1 MPSFPTQSSRR
12 GGARP
17 HRGSGPLCWAHAG
30 FAAHGGRGPWSRP
43 PERPP
48 APPLASVLRPQGGCC
63 TSGRGVCVPG
73 GKESGVWASWLSG
86 RAGCG
91 VRGGGGY
98 YLSLELNLCFHLSQN
113 VPLWFQDRLGSTGLR
128 VPPAPASLRL
138 PEDAFSSRPGSWALP
153 PAPPPTPIP
162 APQGLPHSPS
172 PASPPSDGRSEALNG
187 PWGCPPVLAPARPGW
202 PSPRTCSVPRAA
214 CSVALRCRLHVGR
227 LQLRAGQLTPCDSVG
242 TGAGGREGG
251 AAVCLVRDCSGETPD
266 SATVP
271 RSKANGSCGC
281 PTLPGVTSSAFW
293 LGTLGPGT
301 H

>member
-1 MPSFPTQSSRR
+1 M
-12 GGARP
+12 
-17 HRGSGPLCWAHAG
+17 
-30 FAAHGGRGPWSRP
+30 
-43 PERPP
+43 
-48 APPLASVLRPQGGCC
+48 
-63 TSGRGVCVPG
+63 
-73 GKESGVWASWLSG
+73 
-86 RAGCG
+86 
-91 VRGGGGY
+91 
-98 YLSLELNLCFHLSQN
+98 SLELNLCFHLSQN
-113 VPLWFQDRLGSTGLR
+113 VPLWFQDGLGSTGLG

-162 APQGLPHSPS
+162 APQGLPH
-172 PASPPSDGRSEALNG
+172 SPPSDGRSEALNG

-242 TGAGGREGG
+242 PGAGGREGG
-251 AAVCLVRDCSGETPD
+251 AAVCLVCDCSGETPD

>member
-1 MPSFPTQSSRR
+1 MLGPRGIRCSR
-12 GGARP
+12 
-17 HRGSGPLCWAHAG
+17 
-30 FAAHGGRGPWSRP
+30 GRGPWSRP

-48 APPLASVLRPQGGCC
+48 APPLASVLRPQGGCR

-73 GKESGVWASWLSG
+73 GKESGVRASWLSG

-113 VPLWFQDRLGSTGLR
+113 VPLWFQDRLGSTGLG

-162 APQGLPHSPS
+162 APQGLPHSPPPAWEVRGTERPVGVSACPGPGS
-172 PASPPSDGRSEALNG
+172 PRLA
-187 PWGCPPVLAPARPGW
+187 LAPDMLCPQGCLQRRPEVPSARRQAAA
-202 PSPRTCSVPRAA
+202 PRWTADT
-214 CSVALRCRLHVGR
+214 LRLC
-227 LQLRAGQLTPCDSVG
+227 
-242 TGAGGREGG
+242 GAGGREGG
-251 AAVCLVRDCSGETPD
+251 AAVCLVCDCSGETPD

-271 RSKANGSCGC
+271 PEQSKRVVWVPDPPWGHLVCFLVGDTGA
-281 PTLPGVTSSAFW
+281 
-293 LGTLGPGT
+293 
-301 H
+301 

>member
-1 MPSFPTQSSRR
+1 MVPAPGAPSCATLSI
-12 GGARP
+12 
-17 HRGSGPLCWAHAG
+17 GPLAAASASQAG
-30 FAAHGGRGPWSRP
+30 RRVACGPPGCRG
-43 PERPP
+43 ER
-48 APPLASVLRPQGGCC
+48 G
-63 TSGRGVCVPG
+63 
-73 GKESGVWASWLSG
+73 
-86 RAGCG
+86 AGC
-91 VRGGGGY
+91 VGGGGY

-162 APQGLPHSPS
+162 APQGLPHSP
-172 PASPPSDGRSEALNG
+172 PSDGRSEALNG

-242 TGAGGREGG
+242 TGAGRGARQYAWSVTAVGRH
-251 AAVCLVRDCSGETPD
+251 R
-266 SATVP
+266 TVLLSP

>member
-1 MPSFPTQSSRR
+1 MVPAPGAPSCATLSI
-12 GGARP
+12 G
-17 HRGSGPLCWAHAG
+17 
-30 FAAHGGRGPWSRP
+30 
-43 PERPP
+43 PP
-48 APPLASVLRPQGGCC
+48 AARRLPHLRPRRLRPRREGEWRAGLLAV
-63 TSGRGVCVPG
+63 GA
-73 GKESGVWASWLSG
+73 SGVRGAW
-86 RAGCG
+86 
-91 VRGGGGY
+91 GGGGY

-113 VPLWFQDRLGSTGLR
+113 VPLWFQDRLGSTGLG

-242 TGAGGREGG
+242 PGAGRGARQYAWSVTAVGRH
-251 AAVCLVRDCSGETPD
+251 R
-266 SATVP
+266 TVLLSP

-293 LGTLGPGT
+293 LGTRGPRT